1 MTTET
6 RKQPF
11 HKTVLRG
18 ADWHYFKLQLLT
30 VNGDSTKLS
39 EIDELDFKDAIDY
52 VASNLFGSLQS
63 VDVID
68 IMSFDPLDTTSII
81 RCPKSFANKLSG
93 AISISNCVVNR
104 TVCQIKILGNSCS
117 LVSLSYNRWIFKEL
131 VGPFNAT
138 GLAFITHLYRKFGD
152 IALVTFQRNPIF
164 LARIPRTKTM
174 GFPYTDRCFQV
185 WRSRRKGTTSAESSD
200 DKESPELKRIEPIDN
215 NSRIFDHRP
224 RLEGSGHRT
233 DYETDGGPSYGHGH
247 GHHQPHPPPLSHAH
261 TLVDHFESRRQCRH
275 DHPSGSDCSR
285 GCHRSPPPPWAGGGR
300 RWDPSCTREVAC
312 HLLTRV
318 MMEVSEEKG
327 RFRLTMRWPP
337 GCEPHRVSY
346 QIDCRHFHVVAV
358 TRSRGHLCEKD
369 VLERTVRLPRGIDVN
384 RATVCFRNG
393 VLVADFPHWHHHHH
407 PHPPPH
413 RPWGCC

>member
-1 MTTET
+1 MTTTET

-93 AISISNCVVNR
+93 AISISNCV
-104 TVCQIKILGNSCS
+104 
-117 LVSLSYNRWIFKEL
+117 
-131 VGPFNAT
+131 
-138 GLAFITHLYRKFGD
+138 
-152 IALVTFQRNPIF
+152 VTFQRNPIF